1 MGTAMEALQADRE
14 ALLDICATLGDS
26 EWKADSGCPGWSVQD
41 VVAHM
46 GALFWMLVDPSTLP
60 AAGDRPTERAN
71 EVYVEARRTW
81 SAQQVVEGYRTV
93 SSDAIGQLAELQ
105 AQDFELSLGDL
116 GTYPAWLLPN
126 AFAFDHYTHIRAD
139 LFAPRGPLSATPP
152 NSDELRLAPAI
163 DWIAAALPQQ
173 NPLVREALDEAGAAS
188 LHVVGK
194 AGQVI
199 EVGSGPTVATVTSD
213 GPALIRW
220 VTQRGSWEQLG
231 VTASGDERALAALRR
246 LHVY

>member
-1 MGTAMEALQADRE
+1 MGTATAGSAGRPRGAPRHPRHTGRLRVEGGQRLPGLVGPRRGGAH
-14 ALLDICATLGDS
+14 
-26 EWKADSGCPGWSVQD
+26 GCPVLD
-41 VVAHM
+41 VGRPVH
-46 GALFWMLVDPSTLP
+46 P
-60 AAGDRPTERAN
+60 ARRGRRRTERAN

-105 AQDFELSLGDL
+105 AQDFELSLGDP

-213 GPALIRW
+213 GPVLIRW
-220 VTQRGSWEQLG
+220 VTQRGPWEQLG